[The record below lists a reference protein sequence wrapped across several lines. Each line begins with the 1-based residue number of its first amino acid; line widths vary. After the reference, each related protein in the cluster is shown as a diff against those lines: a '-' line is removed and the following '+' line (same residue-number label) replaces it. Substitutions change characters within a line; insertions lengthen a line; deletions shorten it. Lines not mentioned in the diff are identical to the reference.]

1 MASLTP
7 AEKLS
12 LQDISEYYAE
22 SVYAFHLVFG
32 SLNPDFEVRY
42 AINTMDEI
50 RKMRVN
56 RLTELDKL
64 SGFAVLSSIEAT
76 LKVDYLIRC
85 KDRKKD
91 ALSRRFRRIFKKK
104 KERISFDTELID
116 SWAQEHPEYK
126 QILGE
131 LRGAWRYRHWLAH
144 GRYWL
149 PKLGRKY
156 DYFSLH
162 SLAESIHN
170 QLPLVSTDQYW

>member
-22 SVYAFHLVFG
+22 SDYAFRLLF
-32 SLNPDFEVRY
+32 SPLNPDFEVRY
-42 AINTMDEI
+42 AIHTINEI
-50 RKMRVN
+50 RKKRGC

-64 SGFAVLSSIEAT
+64 SGFAVLSSIEST

-85 KDRKKD
+85 EDKRKD
-91 ALSRRFRRIFKKK
+91 ALSRRFRAIFKRK

-116 SWAQEHPEYK
+116 SWIQEHPEHK
-126 QILGE
+126 QIFGD

-162 SLAESIHN
+162 SLAESIHD

>member
-7 AEKLS
+7 AERLT
-12 LQDISEYYAE
+12 LQDISEFYAE
-22 SVYAFHLVFG
+22 SENAFRLFF
-32 SLNPDFEVRY
+32 SPLNPDFEVRF
-42 AINTMDEI
+42 AIHTLDEI
-50 RKMRVN
+50 RMKRAN
-56 RLTELDKL
+56 RLTELEKL

-85 KDRKKD
+85 EDRKKD
-91 ALSRRFRRIFKKK
+91 ALSRRFRVIFKKK
-104 KERISFDTELID
+104 KERISFDQDLIG
-116 SWAQEHPEYK
+116 SWLKEHPEHK
-126 QILGE
+126 QIFGF

-162 SLAESIHN
+162 SLAESIHG
-170 QLPLVSTDQYW
+170 QLPLVSTAQYW